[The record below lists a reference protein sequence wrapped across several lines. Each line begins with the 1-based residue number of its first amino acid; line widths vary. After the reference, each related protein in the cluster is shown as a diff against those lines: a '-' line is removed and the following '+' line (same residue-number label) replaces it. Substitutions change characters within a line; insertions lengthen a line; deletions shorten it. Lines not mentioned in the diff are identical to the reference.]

1 MQTVKTV
8 AKPYAVLKC
17 AVVLTTLAVA
27 SMPSVALSQ
36 AQTPKV
42 EFTDE
47 DARFQITPV
56 PDGNLLL
63 HIRNGHERII
73 AFPEPIEAIPEQQSL
88 PGCNIIMDGE
98 IVAFYPTR
106 TFQRVTLKF
115 VGARSG
121 TVYEIGVRS
130 SPDGIIQPLKLV
142 N

>member
-1 MQTVKTV
+1 MRIEKTV

-17 AVVLTTLAVA
+17 AVVLTTLAVV
-27 SMPSVALSQ
+27 SIPPVVLSQ
-36 AQTPKV
+36 AQTPEV

-47 DARFQITPV
+47 DARFKIISI
-56 PDGNLLL
+56 PDGKLLL
-63 HIRNGHERII
+63 HIRNAHERII
-73 AFPEPIEAIPEQQSL
+73 AFPEPVEAIPEQQSL
-88 PGCNIIMDGE
+88 PGCNIIVDGE
-98 IVAFYPTR
+98 IIALYPTR

-142 N
+142 K